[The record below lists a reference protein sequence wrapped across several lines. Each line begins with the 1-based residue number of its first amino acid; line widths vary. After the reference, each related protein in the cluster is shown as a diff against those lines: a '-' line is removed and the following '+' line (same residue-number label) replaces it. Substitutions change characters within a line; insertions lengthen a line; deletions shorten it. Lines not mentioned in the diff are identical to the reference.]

1 MLKFIINALANYE
14 FTFDKNSAYG
24 HVEGYEVNLVNDL
37 SVQGVPVISFS
48 TFLSQTKKNE
58 FAIKMNAKKIPMV
71 TVIPFD
77 CGVAV
82 RVQAWVAKQ
91 WEKKIPEVIKA
102 VLEILEEL
110 EAPKCDICPQSG
122 EKLDEVESKIVTIP
136 NTLIKIRLTNAAVEA
151 LNSSII
157 KNNEDFKAAPN
168 NYLKGYLGI
177 LIGAFVGVTL
187 TVMFSLLGFVTM
199 IAPAVSIF
207 LGTFFYKKF
216 GGKPNVTMIVM
227 TFVTTL
233 VVIMATL
240 FLMYVVTANSV
251 CALPEVKNALGTQY
265 KGIEAF
271 EYCMENADEF
281 KTSFYLDIVLNIVF
295 ILGAEGL
302 SIYNLVRQI
311 RRPKAIA

>member
-14 FTFDKNSAYG
+14 FTFGKNSAYG

-37 SVQGVPVISFS
+37 SVQGIPVITFS

-71 TVIPFD
+71 TVVPFD

-102 VLEILEEL
+102 VLEVLEEL
-110 EAPKCDICPQSG
+110 EAPKSDICPQSG

-136 NTLIKIRLTNAAVEA
+136 NTLIKIHLTNAAVEA

-168 NYLKGYLGI
+168 NYAKGFLGV
-177 LIGAFVGVTL
+177 LIGVLAGAIL
-187 TVMFSLLGFVTM
+187 TVIFSLVGFVTM
-199 IAPAVSIF
+199 IAPAVAIL
-207 LGTFFYKKF
+207 LGTFLYKKF
-216 GGKPNVTMIVM
+216 GGKPNAMMIVM
-227 TFVTTL
+227 TFVTTV
-233 VVIMATL
+233 VVITAVL
-240 FLMYVVTANSV
+240 FLMYVVTAGIV
-251 CALPEVKNALGTQY
+251 CANPDVQHALGTQY
-265 KGIEAF
+265 KGMEAF
-271 EYCMENADEF
+271 NYCMENSDEF
-281 KTSFYLDIVLNIVF
+281 KRAFFLDIVLNIIF
-295 ILGAEGL
+295 ILVAEGL
-302 SIYNLVRQI
+302 SVYGLVRQI